1 MKNKKILNFMNKKNF
16 ENMFYITLLIFSFFI
31 FVKSLNI
38 SFLTNKSMIN
48 VTKFNHDS
56 IVRLLSSS
64 LVMCELGEEKIK
76 LRTTNNKLNDFDC
89 AYFKKDTLK
98 VLNILILFLNEA
110 NFKNSNDKFNKAYI
124 LSKKKILGGTNLFF
138 EDNIIFIQSKY
149 KNNIGENSIFESKI
163 SMNNLKKNN

>member
-1 MKNKKILNFMNKKNF
+1 
-16 ENMFYITLLIFSFFI
+16 MFYITLLIFSFFI

-76 LRTTNNKLNDFDC
+76 LRTSNNKLNDFDC

-110 NFKNSNDKFNKAYI
+110 NFKNSNDKFSKAYI
-124 LSKKKILGGTNLFF
+124 LSKK
-138 EDNIIFIQSKY
+138 Y
-149 KNNIGENSIFESKI
+149 
-163 SMNNLKKNN
+163 